1 MKTLAWHETLELHE
15 ILAATTYYLF
25 KLKSHSK
32 QITDKELKELY
43 ITSIEK
49 IRKSNSRFIK
59 KIGRI
64 AYVHVLVLIKIFI
77 I

>member
-43 ITSIEK
+43 ITSFEK
-49 IRKSNSRFIK
+49 LENQIRDLLK
-59 KIGRI
+59 K
-64 AYVHVLVLIKIFI
+64 
-77 I
+77 